1 VGARR
6 DVHHDRH
13 GRPRAHLTWRPDGAL
28 AEASVR
34 LPDGAWIRIEP
45 RAGTEAP
52 WGAVDRLWLD
62 ATALTALTA
71 VDWAHVTR
79 IPTVVE
85 PSRIPPNGGTA
96 VLNLLATLAL
106 EQGVRR
112 LTYDGPY
119 PSETLFLALLECFEP
134 DADDAPL
141 VRFMEGELAWTPA
154 PFTPSFGDDVYVQ
167 ARERIEK
174 VVWRGRAYYRE
185 EWGALRRRA
194 ALRVEDERDGLRCGL
209 WALGTRIEDHLLLAP
224 DGAVRAIVAPP
235 ITTVPVT
242 PLRPAIRD
250 GVIAMVIALSAP
262 PLAEAIREVAAT
274 LRFTCGAVEA
284 DLACVEGSE
293 ARVSATLAA
302 TIARR
307 LAAPVPPS
315 ARAPLALAAVA
326 EIARAMGD
334 AVRARAQ
341 RRLAAAAPEAQA
353 AALEREAPDATA
365 APVITAAAADLLAS
379 GRVDDEPDVER
390 DEGRDRQD

>member
-1 VGARR
+1 MGARR
-6 DVHHDRH
+6 VVHHDRD
-13 GRPRAHLTWRPDGAL
+13 GRPRAHLTWHPDGTL

-34 LPDGAWIRIEP
+34 LPDGGWIRIEP
-45 RAGTEAP
+45 RAAIEAP

-62 ATALTALTA
+62 ATPLTAMTA
-71 VDWAHVTR
+71 VEWTHVDH
-79 IPTVVE
+79 IPTVLE

-96 VLNLLATLAL
+96 LLNFLSSLAL

-134 DADDAPL
+134 EADEAPL
-141 VRFMEGELAWTPA
+141 ARFMAGKLEWTPA
-154 PFTPSFGDDVYVQ
+154 PFMPSFGDDVYLQ

-185 EWGALRRRA
+185 EWGAIRRRA

-209 WALGTRIEDHLLLAP
+209 WALGARIEDHLLLTL
-224 DGAVRAIVAPP
+224 DGGVRAIVAPLVAK
-235 ITTVPVT
+235 VPLT
-242 PLRPAIRD
+242 SLRPAIRD

-262 PLAEAIREVAAT
+262 PLAEAIRAETAA

-284 DLACVEGSE
+284 ELARVDGSE

-302 TIARR
+302 TIARQ
-307 LAAPVPPS
+307 LAAAGPPS
-315 ARAPLALAAVA
+315 ARAPMALAAVA

-334 AVRARAQ
+334 TIRARAQ
-341 RRLAAAAPEAQA
+341 RRLAAATPEAQA
-353 AALEREAPDATA
+353 AALQREAPDTAA
-365 APVITAAAADLLAS
+365 APVITAAVADLLSS
-379 GRVDDEPDVER
+379 GRVD
-390 DEGRDRQD
+390 

>member
-1 VGARR
+1 MEVHRKCIIRCVGARR
-6 DVHHDRH
+6 VVHHDRD
-13 GRPRAHLTWRPDGAL
+13 GRPRAHLAWHPDGTL

-62 ATALTALTA
+62 ATALTAMTA
-71 VDWAHVTR
+71 VDWTHVDH

-96 VLNLLATLAL
+96 LLNFLSSLAL

-112 LTYDGPY
+112 LTYEGPY
-119 PSETLFLALLECFEP
+119 PSETLFLALLECFVP
-134 DADDAPL
+134 DAVEAPL
-141 VRFMEGELAWTPA
+141 ARFMEGKLGWTPA
-154 PFTPSFGDDVYVQ
+154 PFTPSFGDDVYFQ

-185 EWGALRRRA
+185 EWGAIRRRA
-194 ALRVEDERDGLRCGL
+194 ALRVEDELDGLRCGL
-209 WALGTRIEDHLLLAP
+209 WALGTRIEDHLLLTP

-235 ITTVPVT
+235 ITRVPIT
-242 PLRPAIRD
+242 SLRPAIRD

-262 PLAEAIREVAAT
+262 PLAEAIRAETAA

-284 DLACVEGSE
+284 DLARVDGSE

-302 TIARR
+302 TIARH
-307 LAAPVPPS
+307 LAAPGPPS
-315 ARAPLALAAVA
+315 GRAPIALAAVA

-334 AVRARAQ
+334 TIRARAQ
-341 RRLAAAAPEAQA
+341 RRLAAATPEAQA
-353 AALEREAPDATA
+353 AALERDAPDTAA
-365 APVITAAAADLLAS
+365 APVITAAVADLLAS
-379 GRVDDEPDVER
+379 GRLD
-390 DEGRDRQD
+390 